1 MNKVI
6 LSKTT
11 ILYAEDET
19 DVREFTGRTLSS
31 ITKKVY
37 LAKDGQEGLDL
48 YKQHDDIDL
57 IITDINMPRMNGLE
71 MCTAIKKINKDIP
84 IVVTSAYNDP
94 DFLKQAIDIGV
105 CEYSLKPIDLYL
117 LLDAVVKSVEPVF
130 LKKELSI
137 VQDNLQEKI
146 IESNKNISTILD
158 AQNNLVLIVNKNE
171 ILHSNKKF
179 LDYFNIK
186 TTKEFKN
193 KYNDL
198 LSIFGKDEDY
208 FCQESLRKEEN
219 WIDYILEK
227 KEIEVL
233 VKIKDYNNNEN
244 IFILAIEEYDSKNS
258 QFIISFQKLN
268 PKKKKTNLLEHQRN
282 FDSLTNLYN
291 KNRFLELFAK
301 ELRRDIRYKN
311 ELTLLMLSLDDFTG
325 IIENTKRIYVNTL
338 FLALSGIL
346 VKSLREH
353 DILARYDDNK
363 FLILLPQTNINGAI
377 VVAEKIRAE
386 IEELSIEGLNTKVT
400 ASFGLSFYEKN
411 DDIFSFLNKVTN
423 ALKRA
428 QEKGENRVEVY

>member
-1 MNKVI
+1 MNKAI

-37 LAKDGQEGLDL
+37 LAKDGQEGLDI

-71 MCTAIKKINKDIP
+71 MCAAIKKLNKDIP

-94 DFLKQAIDIGV
+94 AFLKQAIDIGV

-117 LLDAVVKSVEPVF
+117 LLDAVVKSVEPIF

-137 VQDNLQEKI
+137 VQDNLQDKI

-158 AQNNLVLIVNKNE
+158 AQNNLVLIINKKE

-179 LDYFNIK
+179 LNYFSIK
-186 TTKEFKN
+186 TIEEFKN
-193 KYNDL
+193 TYPDL
-198 LSIFGKDEDY
+198 LDIFEKDEEY
-208 FCQESLRKEEN
+208 FSSQNLRDEEN
-219 WIDYILEK
+219 WLDYILEK
-227 KEIEVL
+227 KDLEISVN
-233 VKIKDYNNNEN
+233 IKNNKNKEN
-244 IFILAIEEYDSKNS
+244 IFTISLEEYDKIRS
-258 QFIISFQKLN
+258 QYIITFQKLN

-311 ELTLLMLSLDDFTG
+311 ELTL
-325 IIENTKRIYVNTL
+325 
-338 FLALSGIL
+338 
-346 VKSLREH
+346 
-353 DILARYDDNK
+353 
-363 FLILLPQTNINGAI
+363 
-377 VVAEKIRAE
+377 
-386 IEELSIEGLNTKVT
+386 
-400 ASFGLSFYEKN
+400 
-411 DDIFSFLNKVTN
+411 
-423 ALKRA
+423 
-428 QEKGENRVEVY
+428 

>member
-1 MNKVI
+1 MNKAI

-37 LAKDGQEGLDL
+37 LAKDGQEGLDI

-71 MCTAIKKINKDIP
+71 MCAAIKKLNKDIP

-94 DFLKQAIDIGV
+94 AFLKQAIDIGV
-105 CEYSLKPIDLYL
+105 CEYSSKPIDLYL
-117 LLDAVVKSVEPVF
+117 LLDAVVKSVEPIF

-137 VQDNLQEKI
+137 VQDNLQDKI

-158 AQNNLVLIVNKNE
+158 AQNNLVLIINKKE

-179 LDYFNIK
+179 LNYFSIK
-186 TTKEFKN
+186 TIEEFKN
-193 KYNDL
+193 TYPDL
-198 LSIFGKDEDY
+198 LDIFEKDEEY
-208 FCQESLRKEEN
+208 FSSQNLRDEEN

-227 KEIEVL
+227 KDLEISVN
-233 VKIKDYNNNEN
+233 IKNNKNKEN
-244 IFILAIEEYDSKNS
+244 IFTISLEEYDKIRS
-258 QFIISFQKLN
+258 QYIITFQKLN

-311 ELTLLMLSLDDFTG
+311 ELTLLMLSLDDFAHLC
-325 IIENTKRIYVNTL
+325 NNTL
-338 FLALSGIL
+338 KKNSNALLLGLSSIL
-346 VKSLREH
+346 LKSLREH
-353 DILARYDDNK
+353 DILARYEENK

-377 VVAEKIRAE
+377 VVAEKIRIE
-386 IEELSIEGLNTKVT
+386 IENLQIEELNSVIT
-400 ASFGLSFYEKN
+400 ASFGLSFYENN
-411 DDIFSFLNKVTN
+411 DDIYTFINKVTT
-423 ALKRA
+423 ALGSA
-428 QEKGENRVEVY
+428 QEKGKNRVEVY

>member
-1 MNKVI
+1 MNKAI

-71 MCTAIKKINKDIP
+71 MCTAIKMLNKDIP

-219 WIDYILEK
+219 WIDYILAK

-311 ELTLLMLSLDDFTG
+311 ELTLLMLSLDDFNH

>member
-71 MCTAIKKINKDIP
+71 MCTAIKKLNKDIP

-311 ELTLLMLSLDDFTG
+311 ELTLLMLSLDDFNH